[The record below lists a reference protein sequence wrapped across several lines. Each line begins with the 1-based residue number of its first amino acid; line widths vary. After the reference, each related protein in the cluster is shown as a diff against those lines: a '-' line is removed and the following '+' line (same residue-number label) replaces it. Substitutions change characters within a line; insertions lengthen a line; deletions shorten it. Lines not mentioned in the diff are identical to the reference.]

1 MIPYGRQSIN
11 QSDIDAVVNVLRG
24 DWLTT
29 GPAVEKFEFDLQKFT
44 GGVPVVSVSSGT
56 AALHCAYVAA
66 GIGPGD
72 EVISPPLTFIATQAT
87 AAMCGAKIVFS
98 DIQSDTGNIDPLQ
111 IEEKITSRTKAIVA
125 VDYAGH
131 PADLHEIRKICDKH
145 NLLFIEDASHA
156 LGSKYKNNYVG
167 SIADITTFSF
177 FPTKNITTGEGG
189 AVACKDLQILQKVK
203 RFARQ
208 GLIRDKD
215 EFKITTEGPWHQE
228 VHQFG
233 LNYRLP
239 DILAALGSNQLKR
252 FDEFKFNRQQIWNFY
267 NSELKK
273 NPYLKL
279 PAKKYFVDP
288 FWHLYSL
295 RVPRKLRLDF
305 FNHMRRNDINV
316 QVNYFPVHLQPVFQ
330 SLKSISN
337 LNNSIEYYN
346 EEISLPIYSELD
358 SSRQMQIVE
367 VVNKFRFEV

>member
-131 PADLHEIRKICDKH
+131 PADLDEIRKICDKH

-189 AVACKDLQILQKVK
+189 AVACKDLQILQKAK

-215 EFKITTEGPWHQE
+215 EFEITTEGPWHQE

-267 NSELKK
+267 NLELKK

-279 PAKKYFVDP
+279 PAKRDFVDP

-295 RVPRKLRLDF
+295 RIPRKSRLDF

-330 SLKSISN
+330 SSKSISN

-346 EEISLPIYSELD
+346 GEISLPIYSELD
-358 SSRQMQIVE
+358 SSQQMQIVE
-367 VVNKFRFEV
+367 VINKFRFDV

>member
-1 MIPYGRQSIN
+1 
-11 QSDIDAVVNVLRG
+11 
-24 DWLTT
+24 
-29 GPAVEKFEFDLQKFT
+29 
-44 GGVPVVSVSSGT
+44 
-56 AALHCAYVAA
+56 
-66 GIGPGD
+66 
-72 EVISPPLTFIATQAT
+72 
-87 AAMCGAKIVFS
+87 MCGAKIVFS

-131 PADLHEIRKICDKH
+131 PADLDEIRKICDKY
-145 NLLFIEDASHA
+145 NLIFIEDASHA

-189 AVACKDLQILQKVK
+189 AIACKDPQILQKAR

-208 GLIRDKD
+208 GLIREKS

-239 DILAALGSNQLKR
+239 DILAALGSSQLER

-267 NSELKK
+267 NLELKK

-279 PAKKYFVDP
+279 PAKKDFVDP

-295 RVPRKLRLDF
+295 KIPPKLRLDF
-305 FNHMRRNDINV
+305 FNHMRRNNINV
-316 QVNYFPVHLQPVFQ
+316 QVNYFPVHLQPVFR
-330 SLKSISN
+330 SSKSISN

-346 EEISLPIYSELD
+346 GQISLPIYSELG
-358 SSRQMQIVE
+358 SNQQMQIIE
-367 VVNKFRFEV
+367 VINKFRFDV